1 MSTCTAD
8 VVQTSRELV
17 LKLKFRE
24 VVDEALHDEVRKVK

>member
-8 VVQTSRELV
+8 VVQTSRELF